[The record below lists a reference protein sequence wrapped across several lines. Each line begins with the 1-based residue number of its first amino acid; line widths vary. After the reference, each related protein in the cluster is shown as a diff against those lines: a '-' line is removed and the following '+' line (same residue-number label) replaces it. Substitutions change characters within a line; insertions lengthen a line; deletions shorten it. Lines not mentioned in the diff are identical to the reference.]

1 MGQRQGRSGSGI
13 HAADGNPIQGTRDG
27 DGGFGRNSRV
37 YHTPDAGRTDYIAAE
52 GFGPETETYVLSVA
66 EGDALI
72 LTDGILAA
80 PLAVATE
87 PHRRAA
93 VRNDQRY

>member
-1 MGQRQGRSGSGI
+1 MGKRQGRSGSGI
-13 HAADGNPIQGTRDG
+13 HDADGNPIQGTRDD
-27 DGGFGRNSRV
+27 DGGFGRNRRV
-37 YHTPDAGRTDYIAAE
+37 YHTPVAGRTYYVCAG
-52 GFGPETETYVLSVA
+52 GFGPKTGTYVLSVA

-87 PHRRAA
+87 PH
-93 VRNDQRY
+93 

>member
-1 MGQRQGRSGSGI
+1 MGKRQGRSGSGI
-13 HAADGNPIQGTRDG
+13 HDADGNPIQGTRDD
-27 DGGFGRNSRV
+27 DGGF
-37 YHTPDAGRTDYIAAE
+37 A
-52 GFGPETETYVLSVA
+52 PETGTYVLSVA

-87 PHRRAA
+87 PH
-93 VRNDQRY
+93 